1 MLYELSKCD
10 GYAALKRASA
20 ERKGWRYND
29 VRNLLYIEDKEEWSY
44 GTFSHFV
51 VEYYIL
57 VSFSFEL
64 KL

>member
-29 VRNLLYIEDKEEWSY
+29 VRNLLYIEDKEE
-44 GTFSHFV
+44 
-51 VEYYIL
+51 
-57 VSFSFEL
+57 
-64 KL
+64 